1 MIVWLV
7 EAIKN
12 LHPCIV
18 LNSIYLSYAFYCE
31 VDPYYHCQYTTGNYF
46 QYTHCLWQLITLY
59 VVEFMDHLHLGLL
72 LIALFYFQEIFV
84 APICL
89 PCPLEKSFDKFF
101 WFISSICFGRQTF
114 SFRYFCAIM
123 KSVEGL
129 VYLFE
134 PCSFGSLLS
143 HSVFYVLFVWMR

>member
-7 EAIKN
+7 EVIKN

-31 VDPYYHCQYTTGNYF
+31 VDPYYLCQFTTGNYF

-84 APICL
+84 APMCL
-89 PCPLEKSFDKFF
+89 PCLFEKSFDKISWFLSSVCF
-101 WFISSICFGRQTF
+101 WNTNLLFLVH
-114 SFRYFCAIM
+114 CAIA
-123 KSVEGL
+123 KIVEGL
-129 VYLFE
+129 VYLLG

-143 HSVFYVLFVWMR
+143 HSFLHVLFAWMR